1 MNIEHT
7 KIFKIPFGSLHCTN
21 NFYAIIQS
29 KEILIFNY
37 PIKFIK
43 KYIFKQKLLKVNVS
57 KNEIIFVFE
66 SYVILYKSDNI
77 VDDNEYYI
85 EDGYIFYRSICI
97 YNLRDTIE
105 KYIGVKFGLD
115 GMNNKLYYFFN
126 NLMHEVELCRIDIEN
141 LCIYYDRYVEI
152 EGRKI
157 GCRISK
163 NGILKIFN
171 ENVAISDT
179 YCIKINAIEK
189 NINFLV
195 ENFYFFEENLLFIN
209 EKFISIRNM
218 KLIEVK
224 RMEYLFFKMFEN
236 EYIMIFSDQPQVYKE
251 LEIKKDR
258 KSFNCDIESDQQ
270 IKNIQSIQSSK
281 EIDFATHH
289 SQTRIFSLFYFV
301 DTKFISTL
309 RIFDYKKIIFCKKAN
324 QNIYIF
330 LNINNFL
337 EIRIFSIKEQKII
350 NSKLYF
356 EKLHNPILN
365 INDLEIFN
373 QNIEVTDILHISA
386 RFLNTDL
393 LISVT
398 TKKYLFFIFKEFLIR
413 KSNIKKAFK
422 TDLKLLKY
430 FYCGSKTLESSCL
443 CGFLIFFI
451 FYLDIEILQILDIF
465 KCKYENII
473 YELINLSNINEEY
486 FLQIIKF
493 ILKFSY
499 KYENLITCIYRRC
512 DKKENLLN
520 LISFEY
526 FKNIKSPESL
536 RNIIVF
542 FPDLLEKYIEL
553 CIFNEKE
560 FLIPEII
567 NYLDKNGDIKRKNC
581 IEKVFLKYNC
591 LYLLKMCKPE
601 IIEDLK
607 EMNVILKIEELNIQ
621 IQKYNNKKNNL

>member
-195 ENFYFFEENLLFIN
+195 ENFYFFKENLLFIN

-224 RMEYLFFKMFEN
+224 RMEYLFFKMFE
-236 EYIMIFSDQPQVYKE
+236 
-251 LEIKKDR
+251 
-258 KSFNCDIESDQQ
+258 
-270 IKNIQSIQSSK
+270 
-281 EIDFATHH
+281 
-289 SQTRIFSLFYFV
+289 
-301 DTKFISTL
+301 
-309 RIFDYKKIIFCKKAN
+309 
-324 QNIYIF
+324 
-330 LNINNFL
+330 
-337 EIRIFSIKEQKII
+337 
-350 NSKLYF
+350 
-356 EKLHNPILN
+356 
-365 INDLEIFN
+365 
-373 QNIEVTDILHISA
+373 
-386 RFLNTDL
+386 
-393 LISVT
+393 
-398 TKKYLFFIFKEFLIR
+398 
-413 KSNIKKAFK
+413 
-422 TDLKLLKY
+422 
-430 FYCGSKTLESSCL
+430 
-443 CGFLIFFI
+443 
-451 FYLDIEILQILDIF
+451 
-465 KCKYENII
+465 
-473 YELINLSNINEEY
+473 
-486 FLQIIKF
+486 
-493 ILKFSY
+493 
-499 KYENLITCIYRRC
+499 
-512 DKKENLLN
+512 
-520 LISFEY
+520 
-526 FKNIKSPESL
+526 
-536 RNIIVF
+536 
-542 FPDLLEKYIEL
+542 
-553 CIFNEKE
+553 
-560 FLIPEII
+560 
-567 NYLDKNGDIKRKNC
+567 
-581 IEKVFLKYNC
+581 
-591 LYLLKMCKPE
+591 
-601 IIEDLK
+601 
-607 EMNVILKIEELNIQ
+607 
-621 IQKYNNKKNNL
+621 